1 MLSKLLCG
9 FRSKHNTQ
17 HALLYLLKAW
27 QQCLDK
33 SGLVGTILMDL
44 SKVFDSL
51 PHDLIIAKLS
61 AYGLSKQ
68 SLKLL
73 SSYLNN
79 RKQRTKIGSK
89 FSIWL
94 EILLSVPQGSGPLLF
109 NIFIN
114 DLMLSCE
121 EIDICNFAD
130 DNSICSCYDNI
141 DSVVRNLKNKL
152 NICLEWF
159 RYNQLVANPEKFQLM
174 FLGLSND
181 NLNTHP
187 SIMLEGLEIK
197 PTNTVKL
204 LGIDLDNR
212 LTMQIH
218 INKLC
223 SFASRNINCLARI
236 RKFLNF
242 NQAMLLYNAYI
253 KSIFSYAPLT
263 WMFCQKNSYK
273 RIEKIQKRSLRLV
286 FRNNNLTLDEIFAK
300 HNITSFHIMHLRF
313 LAVEI
318 FKIFKD
324 LNPIFM
330 TEIFFYKETKHF
342 LRSSNL
348 LKLPET
354 KSKRWH
360 KFCLLP
366 WLSTMELLV
375 R

>member
-33 SGLVGTILMDL
+33 TGLVGTILMDL
-44 SKVFDSL
+44 SKAFDSL

-94 EILLSVPQGSGPLLF
+94 EILLGAPQGSILGPLLF

-130 DNSICSCYDNI
+130 DNSIYSCSDNI

-174 FLGLSND
+174 FLELSHD
-181 NLNTHP
+181 NLNSQGSQVH
-187 SIMLEGLEIK
+187 
-197 PTNTVKL
+197 
-204 LGIDLDNR
+204 
-212 LTMQIH
+212 
-218 INKLC
+218 
-223 SFASRNINCLARI
+223 
-236 RKFLNF
+236 
-242 NQAMLLYNAYI
+242 
-253 KSIFSYAPLT
+253 
-263 WMFCQKNSYK
+263 
-273 RIEKIQKRSLRLV
+273 
-286 FRNNNLTLDEIFAK
+286 
-300 HNITSFHIMHLRF
+300 
-313 LAVEI
+313 
-318 FKIFKD
+318 
-324 LNPIFM
+324 
-330 TEIFFYKETKHF
+330 
-342 LRSSNL
+342 
-348 LKLPET
+348 
-354 KSKRWH
+354 
-360 KFCLLP
+360 
-366 WLSTMELLV
+366 
-375 R
+375 